1 MEGALVALAM
11 KAGLDPARI
20 RAEWRRADE
29 IPFDARYRYM
39 ATRHAAPAGGQTVFV
54 KGAPE
59 QLLAMCAA
67 EATEA
72 GPQPVDHDY
81 WNARI
86 ARTASEGERVLGFA
100 VKTSVASPGAST
112 DGLSCADLEAGLVFL
127 GLVGLVH
134 PPPHRVIPTL
144 AQSP

>member
-1 MEGALVALAM
+1 M
-11 KAGLDPARI
+11 RI
-20 RAEWRRADE
+20 SDWIADVCSADLRAEWRRSDE

-100 VKTSVASPGAST
+100 GKTRSEERRGGKEWVSTWRTRGSP
-112 DGLSCADLEAGLVFL
+112 D
-127 GLVGLVH
+127 
-134 PPPHRVIPTL
+134 
-144 AQSP
+144 Q

>member
-1 MEGALVALAM
+1 M
-11 KAGLDPARI
+11 RI
-20 RAEWRRADE
+20 SDWIADVCSADLRAEWRRSDE

-86 ARTASEGERVLGFA
+86 ARTASEGERSEEHTSGLQSLMRISYA
-100 VKTSVASPGAST
+100 VFCLKKKNTKN
-112 DGLSCADLEAGLVFL
+112 
-127 GLVGLVH
+127 
-134 PPPHRVIPTL
+134 
-144 AQSP
+144 